1 MPCWSDAP
9 CTITISLEDVRVRPG
24 EPSAQKL
31 TAPRG
36 ADWQMPTCRHLQYRH
51 VRCNR
56 ADLAP
61 ASWIETRHRIPDCR
75 RIVGL
80 FSGVSRAGPSWKS
93 ARRVPISELGRR
105 LRLRFPPAQL
115 RLIAL
120 SGYPDADIRDGC
132 VAAGRAAYLVKPGD
146 IQELERL
153 LGGDR
158 ADPDASH
165 H

>member
-56 ADLAP
+56 ADLDSCIVDRNAAQNSRLQTYRRPFQWSVSRRTIVEIRAQGANLRARSSSSSAVSSRAAP
-61 ASWIETRHRIPDCR
+61 PDCPQWLSGR
-75 RIVGL
+75 RHPRRVRRRRQSCVPGQARRH
-80 FSGVSRAGPSWKS
+80 SGIGAS
-93 ARRVPISELGRR
+93 ARRRPC
-105 LRLRFPPAQL
+105 
-115 RLIAL
+115 
-120 SGYPDADIRDGC
+120 GC
-132 VAAGRAAYLVKPGD
+132 
-146 IQELERL
+146 
-153 LGGDR
+153 
-158 ADPDASH
+158 
-165 H
+165 